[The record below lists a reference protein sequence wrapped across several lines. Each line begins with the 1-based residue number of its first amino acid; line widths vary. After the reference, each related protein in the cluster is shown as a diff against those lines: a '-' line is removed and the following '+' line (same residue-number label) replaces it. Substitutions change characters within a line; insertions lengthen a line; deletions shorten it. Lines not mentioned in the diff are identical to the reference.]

1 MQFQTQMKIVGAK
14 CSKGVLDN
22 GQAYDST
29 TLFIE
34 VPLDDSKGNACGFC
48 TSEFRWGTSENYKL
62 VEAQKMP
69 LTVNATLEIVTSGKM
84 QKTQLIGIKLP
95 ESKVA

>member
-95 ESKVA
+95 DNKAG

>member
-29 TLFIE
+29 TLYVE
-34 VPLDDSKGNACGFC
+34 VPLDASKGNACGIC
-48 TSEFRWGTSENYKL
+48 TSEFRWGISDNFKL
-62 VEAQKMP
+62 IEAQKLP
-69 LTVNATLEIVTSGKM
+69 LTVNATLEIVTSGKL
-84 QKTQLIGIKLP
+84 QKTQLVHIKLS
-95 ESKVA
+95 EKVA

>member
-29 TLFIE
+29 TLFVE
-34 VPLDDSKGNACGFC
+34 VPLDASKGTACGIC
-48 TSEFRWGTSENYKL
+48 TSEFRWGTSDNYKL
-62 VEAQKMP
+62 IEAQKLP
-69 LTVNATLEIVTSGKM
+69 VTVSATLEIVTSGKL
-84 QKTQLIGIKLP
+84 QKTQLVGIKLN
-95 ESKVA
+95 EKAA

>member
-34 VPLDDSKGNACGFC
+34 VPLDDSKGNACGYC

-95 ESKVA
+95 DNKAV

>member
-1 MQFQTQMKIVGAK
+1 MQFQTSMKIVGAK

-29 TLFIE
+29 TLYAE
-34 VPLDDSKGNACGFC
+34 VPLDSSKGNACGIC

-62 VEAQKMP
+62 IEAQKLP
-69 LTVNATLEIVTSGKM
+69 ITVTATLEIVTSGKL
-84 QKTQLIGIKLP
+84 QKTQLVGIKLN
-95 ESKVA
+95 EKA

>member
-29 TLFIE
+29 TLFVE

-48 TSEFRWGTSENYKL
+48 TSEFKWGTSDNYKL
-62 VEAQKMP
+62 IEAQKLP
-69 LTVNATLEIVTSGKM
+69 LTVNATLEIVTSGKL
-84 QKTQLIGIKLP
+84 QKTQLVGIKLS
-95 ESKVA
+95 ESKAA

>member
-1 MQFQTQMKIVGAK
+1 MKIVGAK

-95 ESKVA
+95 ENKAA